1 MPERFTIES
10 PVGLITIETDD
21 ERVSALTIADPSA
34 TASAGSPPNPV
45 LARTRDQLREYFAGE
60 RRHFDVPLEIKGT
73 AFQEKVWRAL
83 EDIPFGQTTSYQELA
98 ERVGAQKAAR
108 AVGGA
113 VGANPIPIVIPC
125 HRVLSSQSALTG
137 YSAGGGIET
146 KKRLLDLEGISYR

>member
-1 MPERFTIES
+1 MPERFTLDS
-10 PVGLITIETDD
+10 PIGPITIETDG
-21 ERVSALTIADPSA
+21 ECLSALIIADPSA
-34 TASAGSPPNPV
+34 TASADSPSHPI
-45 LARTRDQLREYFAGE
+45 LARTRDQLMEYFAGK
-60 RRHFDVPLEIKGT
+60 RRGFDVPLRAAGT

-83 EDIPFGQTTSYQELA
+83 EDIPFGHTASYQELG
-98 ERVGAQKAAR
+98 ERVGTPKAAR